1 MRGYYL
7 CFLFVSVI
15 KYYGGFPDFCSC
27 CEEYYALKNFD
38 EIINVAIEEYKKGE
52 FLNDYNDNKDL
63 IILEEFPVTI
73 NGLKINEIKEKD
85 VINDYSLVQENV
97 GCLGG
102 N

>member
-7 CFLFVSVI
+7 CFLFVSVV
-15 KYYGGFPDFCSC
+15 KYYGCPDFCSC
-27 CEEYYALKNFD
+27 CEEYYASKNF
-38 EIINVAIEEYKKGE
+38 EKIINVAIEEYKKGV
-52 FLNDYNDNKDL
+52 FLNIYNDNKDL
-63 IILEEFPVTI
+63 ITLENFPVTI

-97 GCLGG
+97 ECLGG